1 MNGRPFHASESRMVF
16 HSGTFLSEGGSTH
29 FEIFGRNAADERV
42 HGARIVRIGSPG
54 KVQGRIAD

>member
-1 MNGRPFHASESRMVF
+1 MMVF
-16 HSGTFLSEGGSTH
+16 YSGTFLSEGGSAH

-54 KVQGRIAD
+54 KVQGWISA